1 MQTDSKLMQEVEARG
16 MSAKFWTVLSVDGI
30 WYCGAVGVFI
40 VTPFGAE
47 IRPKSPKA
55 SGGHEF
61 VVLPSTKSRAATV
74 KSSASET

>member
-47 IRPKSPKA
+47 IRPKA